1 MNSIK
6 ANEKIKDWVAAIYC
20 DYGNPGT
27 KRLIRASYS
36 LNSAKNSWNKMYK
49 MFSKNGWRCWQENKK
64 GKILRDS
71 KITLE
76 S

>member
-6 ANEKIKDWVAAIYC
+6 ANKKIKDWVAAIYC

-36 LNSAKNSWNKMYK
+36 LNSAKNS
-49 MFSKNGWRCWQENKK
+49 
-64 GKILRDS
+64 
-71 KITLE
+71 
-76 S
+76 